1 MSCFLLST
9 THSDF
14 GIGKLLSRSD
24 ELVEIEYF
32 DSPTC
37 DDRKTVWVDKSDV
50 RRVHLDPQTRAY
62 FFDQNSGCW
71 RIGRIDGHIDEDC
84 FIALPNQVKI
94 KLPEKDVLT
103 RWNMPIDDPCEHLAY
118 RLTET
123 PYFHGARSDL
133 LAALVKQR
141 AACSGMSTLLSA
153 PVSLERHQ
161 VEVVR
166 RVLEDPVQRYLL
178 ADEVGLGKT
187 IEAGLILRQYILDH
201 PDKHDSVIVVPEAL
215 IDQWIVELRDRC
227 QIGVEF
233 GHQVDFISLEDLAGD
248 PTLLDGIDAGF
259 LIVDEAHQAV
269 MGWDLEAG
277 DPLRERYLAL
287 SRFSNPVH
295 TPRLLLLSATP
306 VRRNEDGFLALLHLL
321 DPAVYDLGQKEA
333 FRQKVDKRQDL
344 ADKFHAFTED
354 QMGLF
359 LEGMADE
366 LSDMFPNDSR
376 LLTLLVQLRP
386 YLGFDVDD
394 NSPERRAIIRAVR
407 VHLSETYR
415 LHRRLLRN
423 RRSEELEGLLPGRDG
438 IRTVEYEDDVYR
450 LVEGHLES
458 WRVSA
463 SAHVWGEEES
473 SQSKCLNQMF
483 GVLLELVLCD
493 LNALKCFISM
503 RLKLEVAQSGEWG
516 PLLGLDEFK
525 LLSITDTFPE
535 ERELLLGILEILNGY
550 DDIHEPRLDALDDL
564 VSEQLDDG
572 KRVVVFVTSPS
583 YADEVYA
590 FLEDL
595 HKEPVYRHHTS
606 ESDWEAFKG
615 DQIPAVLVCDYKAE
629 EGLNLQGG
637 RTCIVHGDLPM
648 LPNRIEQRIGRL
660 DRFGV
665 GFPVE
670 SLSLLPQECPY
681 HAAWFSCL
689 NDAYEVFSRSIAALQ
704 YVVGESVSKMSG
716 LLLNEGVQCIL
727 DSSEELKGESGTLM
741 NELRQIRA
749 QDALDAIEVFSFE
762 DGPDLTQQIEDFE
775 DQNDFQRVLESWLV
789 NRLQF
794 IRVGDDGPRDSAVV
808 RYYYVS
814 SDSRKPSLVST
825 RDFVN
830 WFESC
835 IQKEAKHEKF
845 HGPLTWPMS
854 YNRETSRCRNVG
866 LARIGNSLVDCL
878 HRYLRWDDRG
888 IAFAFWRHSESVPV
902 GDVQTYFRFDFL
914 IELGNEAGGELSKD
928 SGSLGAVELKRRGDS
943 ILSPITRSIWLNEDF
958 DVVTTEVLSELAP
971 AYSSGRADKNIN
983 PKRWDVVQK
992 QPFFNAEGWPE
1003 LCRTAC
1009 SHAKDVMI
1017 RELDLPQLIQASV
1030 DRLKK
1035 QTTIVQGQFQSRID
1049 ALRESAY
1056 TEAELTH
1063 AEAEL
1068 MQEMQMRGALMSG
1081 VKQPN
1086 LRLDAA
1092 GVVFLAGY
1100 PFPGNEE

>member
-9 THSDF
+9 THSVL
-14 GIGKLLSRSD
+14 GVGKLLSRRD

-84 FIALPNQVKI
+84 FIALPNKVKI

-103 RWNMPIDDPCEHLAY
+103 RWNTPIDDPCEHLAS

-123 PYFHGARSDL
+123 PYFHVARSDL

-141 AACSGMSTLLSA
+141 AVCSGMSTLLSA

-201 PDKHDSVIVVPEAL
+201 PDKHDAVIVVPEAL

-227 QIGVEF
+227 QVGVEF
-233 GHQVDFISLEDLAGD
+233 GHQVDFISLEDLADD

-259 LIVDEAHQAV
+259 LIIDEAHQAV
-269 MGWDLEAG
+269 IGWDLEAG
-277 DPLRERYLAL
+277 NPLRERYVAL

-321 DPAVYDLGQKEA
+321 DPAVYDLDQKEA

-344 ADKFHAFTED
+344 ADKFHAFAED

-366 LSDMFPNDSR
+366 LCGMFPHDSR
-376 LLTLLVQLRP
+376 LLTLLDQLRP
-386 YLGFDVDD
+386 YLGFDVDE
-394 NSPERRAIIRAVR
+394 SSLERRIIIRAIR

-423 RRSEELEGLLPGRDG
+423 RRSEELEGLLPGRAG
-438 IRTVEYEDDVYR
+438 LRTVEYEDDIFR
-450 LVEGHLES
+450 LVEERLES

-463 SAHVWGEEES
+463 SAHVWGKEES
-473 SQSKCLNQMF
+473 LQSKYLNRMF
-483 GVLLELVLCD
+483 GVFLELVLCD

-503 RLKLEVAQSGEWG
+503 RLKMEVSQSGEWG

-525 LLSITDTFPE
+525 LLSVTDTFPE
-535 ERELLLGILEILNGY
+535 ERELLLGILEILDGY
-550 DDIHEPRLDALDDL
+550 DEIHEPRLDALDDL
-564 VSEQLDDG
+564 VSEQLDSG

-595 HKEPVYRHHTS
+595 HKEPVYRHHIN

-648 LPNRIEQRIGRL
+648 LPNRIEQRMGRL

-681 HAAWFSCL
+681 HAAWLSCL
-689 NDAYEVFSRSIAALQ
+689 NDAYQVFSRSIAALQ
-704 YVVGESVSKMSG
+704 YVVGDSMSKVLA
-716 LLLNEGVQCIL
+716 LLLNEGEQCIL
-727 DSSEELKGESGTLM
+727 DSSDGLKGDDGILLG
-741 NELRQIRA
+741 ELRDIRS
-749 QDALDAIEVFSFE
+749 QDELDAIEVFSFDDE
-762 DGPDLTQQIEDFE
+762 LDLTQKIEGFE
-775 DQNDFQRVLESWLV
+775 EQNNFQRVLEAWLV
-789 NRLQF
+789 NRLHF
-794 IRVGDDGPRDSAVV
+794 IRVGADEPRDNVV
-808 RYYYVS
+808 RYHYAS
-814 SDSRKPSLVST
+814 SESRKPSLVSA
-825 RDFVN
+825 RDFIK
-830 WFESC
+830 WFQPA
-835 IQKEAKHEKF
+835 IQKDAQHEHF
-845 HGPLTWPMS
+845 SPPLTWALT
-854 YNRETSRCRNVG
+854 YERETSRCRNVG
-866 LARIGNSLVDCL
+866 LARIGNNLVDSL
-878 HRYLRWDDRG
+878 HHYLRWDDRG
-888 IAFAFWRHSESVPV
+888 TAFAFWRHSTLVPEA
-902 GDVQTYFRFDFL
+902 DVQIYFCFDFL
-914 IELGNEAGGELSKD
+914 VEVGDEDMQELSSQSD
-928 SGSLGAVELKRRGDS
+928 SFGVPEIKRRGDAAFA
-943 ILSPITRSIWLNEDF
+943 PVTRSIWLNEDF
-958 DVVTTEVLSELAP
+958 DIVDSEILAELKP
-971 AYSSGRADKNIN
+971 NYSSHKTDKNLN
-983 PKRWDVVQK
+983 PSRWDIVQSL
-992 QPFFNAEGWPE
+992 PFFNAEGWPG
-1003 LCRTAC
+1003 LCRMAC
-1009 SHAKDVMI
+1009 SHAKQTMV
-1017 RELDLPQLIQASV
+1017 RELDLPQLIQGSV
-1030 DRLKK
+1030 ERLEK
-1035 QTTIVQGQFQSRID
+1035 QTSIVKGQFQSRIN
-1049 ALRESAY
+1049 ALREAAY
-1056 TEAELTH
+1056 TEAELIH
-1063 AEAEL
+1063 AEDEL
-1068 MQEMQMRGALMSG
+1068 QKEMQMREALMSG
-1081 VKQPN
+1081 VKQPK

-1092 GVVFLAGY
+1092 GVIFLAGQ
-1100 PFPGNEE
+1100 PFPSNVE

>member
-1 MSCFLLST
+1 MV
-9 THSDF
+9 
-14 GIGKLLSRSD
+14 SRD
-24 ELVEIEYF
+24 GDRVIIEYF
-32 DSPTC
+32 DTPTS
-37 DDRKTVWVDKSDV
+37 DDRTIFEVDENDV
-50 RRVHLDPQTRAY
+50 MEKNLTSQSRVY
-62 FFDQNSGCW
+62 FFDSEYGNW
-71 RIGRIDGHIDEDC
+71 RIARLSAHIDDKC
-84 FIALPNQVKI
+84 FISLPNKVTRE
-94 KLPEKDVLT
+94 LSEEDVYT
-103 RWNMPIDDPCEHLAY
+103 RWDMPIDDPCEHLAAC
-118 RLTET
+118 LTET
-123 PYFHGARSDL
+123 PFFHGARADL
-133 LAALVKQR
+133 LSALVEQR
-141 AACSGMSTLLSA
+141 SVCSGMSVLLST
-153 PVSLERHQ
+153 PISLEQHQ

-166 RVLEDPVQRYLL
+166 RVLQDPLQRYLL

-187 IEAGLILRQYILDH
+187 IEAGLILRQFILDH
-201 PDKHDSVIVVPEAL
+201 PENHNSLIIAPEAL

-233 GHQVDFISLEDLAGD
+233 GHQIDFISLEDLAD
-248 PTLLDGIDAGF
+248 NPTLLDGIDAGF
-259 LIVDEAHQAV
+259 LIIDEAHQAV
-269 MGWDLEAG
+269 IGWDLEAG
-277 DPLRERYLAL
+277 NPLRERYLAL

-366 LSDMFPNDSR
+366 LSEMFPHDSR
-376 LLTLLVQLRP
+376 LLTLLDQLRP

-394 NSPERRAIIRAVR
+394 NSSERKVIIRAVR

-423 RRSEELEGLLPGRDG
+423 RRSEKLEGLLPGRAG
-438 IRTVEYEDDVYR
+438 IQAVEYEDDVFR
-450 LVEGHLES
+450 LVEGRIES

-463 SAHVWGEEES
+463 SAHVWGQEES
-473 SQSKCLNQMF
+473 SQSEYLNQMF
-483 GVLLELVLCD
+483 RVLLELALCD

-564 VSEQLDDG
+564 VSEQLDNG
-572 KRVVVFVTSPS
+572 KRVVVFVTSPN

-595 HKEPVYRHHTS
+595 HKEPVYRHHIS
-606 ESDWEAFKG
+606 ESNWEAFKG
-615 DQIPAVLVCDYKAE
+615 DQMPAVLVCDYKAE

-648 LPNRIEQRIGRL
+648 LPNRIEQRMGRL

-670 SLSLLPQECPY
+670 SLSLIPQECPY
-681 HAAWFSCL
+681 HSAWFSCL

-704 YVVGESVSKMSG
+704 YVVGDSVSKMTS

-762 DGPDLTQQIEDFE
+762 DETDLTQQIEDFE
-775 DQNDFQRVLESWLV
+775 DQNDFQSVLESWLA

-794 IRVGDDGPRDSAVV
+794 IRVGADGPHDSAVV

-814 SDSRKPSLVST
+814 SDSRRPSLVST

-835 IQKEAKHEKF
+835 IQKEANHKQF

-888 IAFAFWRHSESVPV
+888 TAFAFWRHSESVPV

-914 IELGNEAGGELSKD
+914 IELGNGVGGELTKN

-943 ILSPITRSIWLNEDF
+943 IFSPITRSIWLNEDF

-971 AYSSGRADKNIN
+971 AYPSGKADKNIN
-983 PKRWDVVQK
+983 PKRWDVVQE

-1003 LCRTAC
+1003 LCRMAC

-1030 DRLKK
+1030 DRLEK
-1035 QTTIVQGQFQSRID
+1035 QTSIVQGQFQSRID

-1063 AEAEL
+1063 AEHEL
-1068 MQEMQMRGALMSG
+1068 MQEMQMRDALMGG
-1081 VKQPN
+1081 VKKPN

-1092 GVVFLAGY
+1092 GVVFIAGD
-1100 PFPGNEE
+1100 PFPGNTE